1 MCWVW
6 LIVLFIAAFDIKK
19 RKKRGKADGA
29 SLFRLSVFCCILN
42 IISMTVEIVS
52 SILISWREKSIVLAM
67 IEVHDIPDFNV
78 ESISSCFI
86 LKH

>member
-1 MCWVW
+1 
-6 LIVLFIAAFDIKK
+6 
-19 RKKRGKADGA
+19 
-29 SLFRLSVFCCILN
+29 
-42 IISMTVEIVS
+42 MTVEIVS

-67 IEVHDIPDFNV
+67 IEVHDIPDFNA